1 MEQLLFDLNPNPVL
15 IYEQDSLCILK
26 VNEAFLKKYGYSCDE
41 VKALTIKEIRPPE
54 DVEKLRKIL
63 TQLEDGQTRR
73 SGVVRHSS
81 KSGEI
86 FYVKVNSHS
95 YNYEGK
101 ESRVAIIHDVTD
113 RVEAEKK
120 ARRAFDELNHHV
132 NHSPLAMIKWD
143 ADFRI
148 LKWSKRAEEVTGFK
162 ERAVLGKTPYV
173 FRFDRDED
181 LAFVEEKMNLLV
193 SGKKDKVHFE
203 TSMHRKDGTLIE
215 LRVHASVLR
224 DANGAIVSV
233 LTFFED
239 ITEQKKTKLRY
250 LRLFE
255 NANDGIFIMEGD
267 RFIECNEQAT
277 NIYGCSKNDILGRTL
292 YDFSPEFQPDGKNSK
307 EEARKRIEK
316 ALNEVPQV
324 FQWKHLK
331 KDGTGIDTEV
341 SLNRLELG
349 SEVYLQAIIRDLTEQ
364 KKARAELRKSEQL
377 FKELFLKAPGA
388 IIMVDQQNRVKMV
401 NQSFEKLF
409 GYSKAELLDQDLDQI
424 IVSKDD
430 YQKAPKMPSYGF
442 NDGQFYSG
450 VTRYTK
456 DGEPK
461 EVLLGAIPVYL
472 DGEAIAGFGIYIDI
486 TEQKENERKLKKS
499 LEEKQ
504 VLLEE
509 IHHRVKNNLAII
521 SGLLQ
526 LQTFDSQ
533 DEKIL
538 SVLNDSQLRI
548 QSMATVHEL
557 LYQSENFAEISF
569 KTYVNKLINSM
580 KNTLPFDHKKIDVKI
595 ETAEILMDIN
605 QAIPCAMLINELI
618 TNAFKH
624 AFKGRKSGS
633 IRITLK
639 EIGERLIIKVK
650 DNGVGLPDD
659 FSIDKKKSIGM
670 NLIQTL
676 TQQLKGEL
684 NVKSEGGGCFTVN
697 FEKTKR
703 RGSGT
708 LHTLN

>member
-15 IYEQDSLCILK
+15 IYELDTLCILK
-26 VNEAFLKKYGYSCDE
+26 VNKAFLGKYGYEEDE
-41 VKALTIKEIRPPE
+41 ISRLTIEEIRPKKDIE
-54 DVEKLRKIL
+54 VLRKL
-63 TQLEDGQTRR
+63 LNQDEQSRR
-73 SGVVRHSS
+73 SGVIRHSS

-95 YNYEGK
+95 YSYEGK
-101 ESRVAIIHDVTD
+101 ESRLAIIHDVTD

-132 NHSPLAMIKWD
+132 NHSPLAMVKWD

-148 LKWSKRAEEVTGFK
+148 LKWSKRAEEIMGFK
-162 ERAVLGKTPYV
+162 ERSVLGKTPYV
-173 FRFDRDED
+173 FRFNSDSDF
-181 LAFVEEKMNLLV
+181 AFVEEKMDLLI
-193 SGKKDKVHFE
+193 SGKQDKVHFE
-203 TSMHRKDGTLIE
+203 TRMNRKDGALIE

-224 DANGAIVSV
+224 DTNGAIISV
-233 LTFFED
+233 LTFIED
-239 ITEQKKTKLRY
+239 ITQQKKTESRY

-267 RFIECNEQAT
+267 RFIECNEQVT
-277 NIYGCSKNDILGRTL
+277 QIYGCQKSDILGQTPS
-292 YDFSPEFQPDGKNSK
+292 DFSPEYQPDGKPSRD
-307 EEARKRIEK
+307 EAQNRIEK
-316 ALNEVPQV
+316 ALSGDPQV
-324 FQWKHLK
+324 FEWKHLQ
-331 KDGTGIDTEV
+331 KDGTPIDTEV

-349 SEVYLQAIIRDLTEQ
+349 SEVYLQAIVRNLTEQ

-377 FKELFLKAPGA
+377 FKKLFLEAPGA
-388 IIMVDQQNRVKMV
+388 IIMVDKQNRVKKV

-424 IVSKDD
+424 IVSKED
-430 YQKAPKMPSYGF
+430 YQKVPKMPAMHGG
-442 NDGQFYSG
+442 DGNFYSD
-450 VTRYTK
+450 VIRYTK
-456 DGEPK
+456 KGEAR
-461 EVLLGAIPVYL
+461 EVLLGTIPVYL

-486 TEQKENERKLKKS
+486 TKQKENERKLKNS

-533 DEKIL
+533 DEKIR

-569 KTYVNKLINSM
+569 KTYVDKLVNSM
-580 KNTLPFDHKKIDVKI
+580 KNTLPFDHQKIEVEI

-624 AFKGRKSGS
+624 AFKGRKSGT
-633 IRITLK
+633 IRVTLK
-639 EIGERLIIKVK
+639 EIGKRLIIKVK
-650 DNGVGLPDD
+650 DNGVGLPAD
-659 FSIDKKKSIGM
+659 FTIDKKKSIGM

-684 NVKSEGGGCFTVN
+684 NIKSKDGVCF
-697 FEKTKR
+697 
-703 RGSGT
+703 
-708 LHTLN
+708 